1 MHLIITSLHHAHTLL
16 HPLSSYIH
24 SIHTIPAL
32 CTHTHTY
39 THTHSCIPLYPTI
52 YKHCYTLSHRIPLI
66 YSPIH
71 PWCLLPLTTC
81 PRVLVPRASLR
92 DSPDQGTL
100 TCHSSPAKTRIQL
113 IPSPNDRPISPLQ
126 IRSLQLL
133 LTPLGSRDTG
143 PQTWS
148 VHRPSLQ
155 TSLLWGIVTFDTSI
169 SWWALGVAFKVPR
182 TYATWMAL

>member
-1 MHLIITSLHHAHTLL
+1 MY
-16 HPLSSYIH
+16 PH
-24 SIHTIPAL
+24 SHI
-32 CTHTHTY
+32 HTY
-39 THTHSCIPLYPTI
+39 TLMYPSVSYDI
-52 YKHCYTLSHRIPLI
+52 QALLYTLPQLRIPLI

-81 PRVLVPRASLR
+81 PRVSVPRASLR

-100 TCHSSPAKTRIQL
+100 TCHCSSANTRIQR

-155 TSLLWGIVTFDTSI
+155 TSLLWGIVTCDTSI
-169 SWWALGVAFKVPR
+169 RFTCLTLILVARLSIFNLLTEYLSWIGLPVKISVSENCPSNL
-182 TYATWMAL
+182 YAENLF